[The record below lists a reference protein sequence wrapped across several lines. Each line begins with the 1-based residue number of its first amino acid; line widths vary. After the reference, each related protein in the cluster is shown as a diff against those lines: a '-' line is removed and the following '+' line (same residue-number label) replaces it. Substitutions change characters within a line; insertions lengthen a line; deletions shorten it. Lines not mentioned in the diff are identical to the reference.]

1 VGDGNGF
8 ALRWLLPAEFADG
21 DVTRPRRTP
30 RDWVIDVLVF
40 CGAVLLGLVVA
51 GLAWNAVPVPPW
63 MQALDLA
70 LGALACLSLWWRRR
84 FPLAVAL
91 LAVPAQAL
99 STSASGAGIA
109 ITIGLAQRVPWR
121 WSLPVLGLYMAAAG
135 SSFLFL
141 AGPRHDGWIGVAVS
155 FAYYL
160 VSFACGS
167 ALRARRLWVLAMRRD
182 AERER
187 ADHSRRLA
195 DTRRAERE
203 AIAREMHDVL
213 AHRISLLSV
222 HAGALVYRSSQRDAG
237 SGPDLGTAEVAE
249 SARIIRDNA
258 HQALEELHDVLRVL
272 RADDG
277 GTAPPQP
284 RMADLR
290 TLVEEARAAGQP
302 VDVQDGLDGPAADAL
317 RPQLQRTAYRVVQEG
332 LTNARKHAP
341 GTRVAVRL
349 TGTPGS
355 ALTVEVANPVPDHE
369 SVPRVPGTGAGLV
382 GLAERVELDG
392 GALEYGRM
400 GGVFTLRA
408 RLPWMAR

>member
-1 VGDGNGF
+1 MGDGSGF

-21 DVTRPRRTP
+21 DVSRTRRTP
-30 RDWVIDVLVF
+30 QGWVIDILVF
-40 CGAVLLGLVVA
+40 CGAVLLGLVAA
-51 GLAWNAVPVPPW
+51 GLAWNAVPVSAL
-63 MQALDLA
+63 MQGLDLA

-91 LAVPAQAL
+91 LAVPALVL

-109 ITIGLAQRVPWR
+109 ITMGLARRVPWR

-135 SSFLFL
+135 ASMLIL
-141 AGPRHDGWIGVAVS
+141 PGPRRDGWIGVAVAV
-155 FAYYL
+155 AYYL
-160 VSFACGS
+160 VFFGWGS
-167 ALRARRLWVLAMRRD
+167 ALRAGRLWVLALRRD
-182 AERER
+182 TERER
-187 ADHSRRLA
+187 ADHARRLA
-195 DTRRAERE
+195 DTRRAERD

-222 HAGALVYRSSQRDAG
+222 HAGALAYRSRQHDTG
-237 SGPDLGTAEVAE
+237 SAPGLSTAEVAE

-277 GTAPPQP
+277 GTAPQP

-290 TLVEEARAAGQP
+290 RLAEEARAAGQP
-302 VDVQDGLDGPAADAL
+302 VDFHNGLDGPAADAL

-341 GTRVAVRL
+341 GTHVAVRL

-355 ALTVEVANPVPDHE
+355 ALTVEVANPAPDQE
-369 SVPRVPGTGAGLV
+369 SAPRVPGAGAGLV

-392 GALEYGRM
+392 GTLEHGRM

-408 RLPWMAR
+408 RLPWAAR

>member
-1 VGDGNGF
+1 VGDGSGF
-8 ALRWLLPAEFADG
+8 ALRWLLPAEFANG
-21 DVTRPRRTP
+21 DVTRPRRTAL
-30 RDWVIDVLVF
+30 DWVVDVLAF
-40 CGAVLLGLVVA
+40 CGAVVLGLVVA
-51 GLAWNAVPVPPW
+51 GLTRGAGLGSSWW
-63 MQALDLA
+63 LALDLA
-70 LGALACLSLWWRRR
+70 MGALACLSLWWRRR
-84 FPLAVAL
+84 FPLAVSL
-91 LAVPAQAL
+91 LAVPALAL
-99 STSASGAGIA
+99 SSSAFGAGIV
-109 ITIGLAQRVPWR
+109 ITMGLAQRVPWR
-121 WSLPVLGLYMAAAG
+121 RSLPVLCLYLAAAHD
-135 SSFLFL
+135 SMLMP
-141 AGPRHDGWIGVAVS
+141 GPHKNGWIGAAFT

-160 VSFACGS
+160 VFFAWGS
-167 ALRARRLWVLAMRRD
+167 ALRARRLWVLALRRD

-187 ADHSRRLA
+187 TDHARRLA

-222 HAGALVYRSSQRDAG
+222 HAGALVYRSGQRDAG
-237 SGPDLGTAEVAE
+237 SGPDLSTAEVAE

-290 TLVEEARAAGQP
+290 RLAEEARAAGQP
-302 VDVQDGLDGPAADAL
+302 VDFHDGLDGRAADAL

-341 GTRVAVRL
+341 GSRVAVRL

-355 ALTVEVANPVPDHE
+355 VLTVEVANPVPDLQ
-369 SVPRVPGTGAGLV
+369 SAPRVPGAGAGLV

-392 GALEYGRM
+392 GALEYGRL

-408 RLPWMAR
+408 RLPWTAR